1 MGPLEKPVRSRS
13 EILEVIL
20 EPKMEPKRIN
30 NMLKN
35 RTIFGTLFCWFCG
48 GFWGS
53 FQRSLWV
60 HGGSK
65 YMEGQNWKL
74 FLEGIWKA
82 SVQDFGTV
90 SCAFVAT
97 LGSGKCILAQHYS
110 SFHTF

>member
-1 MGPLEKPVRSRS
+1 
-13 EILEVIL
+13 
-20 EPKMEPKRIN
+20 MEHVFVGFVVD
-30 NMLKN
+30 
-35 RTIFGTLFCWFCG
+35 FGGRFGDFF
-48 GFWGS
+48 GF
-53 FQRSLWV
+53 
-60 HGGSK
+60 
-65 YMEGQNWKL
+65 MEGQNWKL